1 MFKEIEDRLRE
12 HPFDKSRHVAEVSFC
27 GLDVVFDR
35 DIFDE
40 TIWLD
45 FEDIKA
51 PAPAAYDRML
61 RIIFGDNYMTP
72 IHAATSHGE
81 VIFDVEKNYK
91 ERLPEIRKAYLA
103 SAPRRLW
110 EKLTEK

>member
-1 MFKEIEDRLRE
+1 
-12 HPFDKSRHVAEVSFC
+12 
-27 GLDVVFDR
+27 
-35 DIFDE
+35 
-40 TIWLD
+40 
-45 FEDIKA
+45 
-51 PAPAAYDRML
+51 ML